1 MNGLLC
7 KTACLRFAQ
16 LLQKDASYLYI
27 LIYLKVKG
35 RKMSEKLQ
43 LKGGISEPGLDIPPN
58 WKDIRTSSDIQR
70 YMKLLA

>member
-1 MNGLLC
+1 MGSGVKQRVCVSLSYC
-7 KTACLRFAQ
+7 KKMQVIYMPR
-16 LLQKDASYLYI
+16 
-27 LIYLKVKG
+27 LIYLKVRG